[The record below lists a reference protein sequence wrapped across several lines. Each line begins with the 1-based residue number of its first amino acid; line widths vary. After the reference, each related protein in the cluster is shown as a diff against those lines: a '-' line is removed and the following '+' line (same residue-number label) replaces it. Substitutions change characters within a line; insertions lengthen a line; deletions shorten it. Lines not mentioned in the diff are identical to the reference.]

1 MRVLAAL
8 RSLIFMIVFYAV
20 SVVIVLL
27 TVPVA
32 AFGRPALRRHVLGWV
47 VFHSWCC
54 RWILGIRTRIEGEI
68 PAEPVL
74 FAAKHQAMY
83 ETLDLVR
90 ILDEPAV
97 VMKRQLADIPVFGW
111 ATRRYGGIAIDR
123 SGGAAALR
131 AMMREADM
139 ALAERRAILIFPEGT
154 RVLPGER
161 PPLQPG
167 FAGLYRRLGL
177 PVVPVALD
185 SGRVFPRGWIK
196 GSGPVTMRFGA
207 PIPPG
212 LPRKEVEKRVHDAI
226 NALETAA

>member
-1 MRVLAAL
+1 ML
-8 RSLIFMIVFYAV
+8 RSLVFTIVFYSLTV
-20 SVVIVLL
+20 PIVLL

-32 AFGRPALRRHVLGWV
+32 ALGRRPLRAHVLGWV
-47 VFHSWCC
+47 VFHAWCC
-54 RWILGIRTRIEGEI
+54 RWILGIRTRIEGEV
-68 PAEPVL
+68 PAGPVL

-90 ILDEPAV
+90 ILDEPAI

-111 ATRRYGGIAIDR
+111 ATRRYGCIAIDR
-123 SGGAAALR
+123 SGGAKALR

-139 ALAERRAILIFPEGT
+139 ALAEERAILIFPEGT
-154 RVLPGER
+154 RVAPGEQ
-161 PPLQPG
+161 PPVQPG
-167 FAGLYRRLGL
+167 FAGLYKRLGL

-185 SGRVFPRGWIK
+185 SGLVWPKGWIK
-196 GSGPVTMRFGA
+196 RSGVVTMRFGA

-212 LPRKEVEKRVHDAI
+212 LPRKEMEQRVHEAI

>member
-1 MRVLAAL
+1 ML
-8 RSLIFMIVFYAV
+8 RSLISMIVFYSLTV
-20 SVVIVLL
+20 PIVLL

-32 AFGRPALRRHVLGWV
+32 ALGRRPLRRYVLGWV
-47 VFHSWCC
+47 TFHGWCC
-54 RWILGIRTRIEGEI
+54 RWLLGIRTRIEGEI
-68 PAEPVL
+68 PAGPVL

-83 ETLDLVR
+83 ETLELVR

-111 ATRRYGGIAIDR
+111 ATRRYGCIAIDR

-139 ALAERRAILIFPEGT
+139 ALAEERPILIFPEGT
-154 RVLPGER
+154 RVLPGEQ

-167 FAGLYRRLGL
+167 FSGLYRRLGL

-185 SGRVFPRGWIK
+185 SGRVWPKGWIK
-196 GSGPVTMRFGA
+196 RSGVVTMRFGA

-212 LPRKEVEKRVHDAI
+212 LPRKEVEQRVHEAI
-226 NALETAA
+226 NALEAAA

>member
-1 MRVLAAL
+1 VLAAL
-8 RSLIFMIVFYAV
+8 RSLIFMIVFY
-20 SVVIVLL
+20 SVTVLIVLL

-32 AFGRPALRRHVLGWV
+32 ALGAGPLRRHVLGWV
-47 VFHSWCC
+47 TFHAWCC
-54 RWILGIRTRIEGEI
+54 RWILGIRTRIEGEV
-68 PAEPVL
+68 PTEPVL
-74 FAAKHQAMY
+74 IAAKHQAMY

-97 VMKRQLADIPVFGW
+97 VMKRQLADIPVFGF
-111 ATRRYGGIAIDR
+111 AARRYGCIAIDR

-139 ALAERRAILIFPEGT
+139 ARAEQRPILIFPEGT
-154 RVLPGER
+154 RVLPGDR

-185 SGRVFPRGWIK
+185 SGRLWTRSWIK
-196 GSGPVTMRFGA
+196 RSGTVTMRFGE

-212 LPRKEVEKRVHDAI
+212 LRRNEVEQRVHEAI
-226 NALETAA
+226 NALEETE